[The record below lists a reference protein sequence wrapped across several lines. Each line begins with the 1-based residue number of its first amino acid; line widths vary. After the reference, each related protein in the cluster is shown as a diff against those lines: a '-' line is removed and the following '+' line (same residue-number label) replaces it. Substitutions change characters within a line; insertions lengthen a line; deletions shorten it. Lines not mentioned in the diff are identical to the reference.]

1 MTNIFRSLIL
11 VVLAVSSING
21 FVFANDQFE
30 RNLNMERFP
39 EDHNL
44 KSSSHFD
51 IKIGY
56 LSDGA
61 ITFIANPDKLKMQWE
76 EAIKNASDLKLSFD
90 EIDFSSEGDEYFL
103 RAYDR
108 QNKASAIIKLAL
120 DGDFLY
126 EYKHY
131 FQDSKES
138 GSGYTVICSGCKSSG
153 QGSAAECKVDFNPGV
168 GFYCSDCIEG
178 DCIKT
183 STLIEGGGIFD

>member
-21 FVFANDQFE
+21 FVFASNQFE

-90 EIDFSSEGDEYFL
+90 EIEISFENDQYFL
-103 RAYDR
+103 RAYDNE
-108 QNKASAIIKLAL
+108 NKASSIIGLVL
-120 DGDFLY
+120 DGKYLY
-126 EYKHY
+126 EIKHNLH
-131 FQDSKES
+131 DSKES
-138 GSGYTVICSGCKSSG
+138 GGGYTVTCTGCKSTG
-153 QGSAAECKVDFNPGV
+153 PGSVSECKVELNPGV
-168 GFYCSDCIEG
+168 GYYCSDCSEG

-183 STLIEGGGIFD
+183 TTYIGGGGIFD